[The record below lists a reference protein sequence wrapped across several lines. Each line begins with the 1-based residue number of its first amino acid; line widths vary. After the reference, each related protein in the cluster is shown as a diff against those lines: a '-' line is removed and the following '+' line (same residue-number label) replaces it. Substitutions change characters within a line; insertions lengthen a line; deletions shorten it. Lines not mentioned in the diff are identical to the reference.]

1 LVMLLHSA
9 VNNAKD
15 IVPSALP
22 GANSTFGLSASL
34 VAWITVTLLWIG
46 AGYFLTAMRHRAE
59 KLE

>member
-1 LVMLLHSA
+1 MLLHSA

-22 GANSTFGLSASL
+22 GAANPFGLSASL
-34 VAWITVTLLWIG
+34 VAWITVTLLWIC

-59 KLE
+59 RLE